1 MDCKYFCPI
10 LTSVNS
16 DGTVNYEEMHQFY
29 DRILGAGIDGILVG
43 GSAGEFYAFTYDEI
57 KDMIID
63 AVKYIDKEDSC

>member
-43 GSAGEFYAFTYDEI
+43 GSAGEFMPLPTMKSRHDNRCRKI
-57 KDMIID
+57 H
-63 AVKYIDKEDSC
+63 